1 MCFHVSCLLLTLSEL
16 KITKEGFVIEA
27 QNNMFLPEELVREF
41 YVHFADQVRRPLK
54 IHHAFI
60 YIFAHTERHTFN
72 YSD

>member
-41 YVHFADQVRRPLK
+41 YVHLAEQVRRPLK

-60 YIFAHTERHTFN
+60 YIFTHTKRHTLN